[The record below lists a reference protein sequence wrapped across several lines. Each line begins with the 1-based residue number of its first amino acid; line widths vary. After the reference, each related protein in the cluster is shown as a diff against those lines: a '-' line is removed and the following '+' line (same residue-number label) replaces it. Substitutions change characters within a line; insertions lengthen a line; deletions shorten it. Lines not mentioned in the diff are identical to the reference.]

1 MRCAGP
7 ILLAFLALAPVAP
20 AQSTPQAPLVLLL
33 PGGTRA
39 LGLGNAFVAG
49 RGAEVLFYNPAQM
62 FVLRGTTLS
71 VERFGSAST
80 LGTLSTVGPFGKVW
94 LGVGVQY
101 LNYHTAFSSLYT
113 LPSALTLRGP
123 INSSSAAA
131 TVAVALR
138 WKGIRFGAAGKYVEE
153 RVHGDRGGVAAF
165 DVGVARDVMRG
176 TIGIVLQNIGED
188 LELLGQPGDLPT
200 RVTLGAA
207 LPSILLSSYFDFTGF
222 AAVSRERDGRIVPG
236 AGVELIY
243 QPVDG
248 WTFIGRAGARRV
260 RDVRDLPDRSE
271 SPVTLGASFGLD
283 RLWIDYAF
291 QPYRGPG
298 SAHRVG
304 IRIQ

>member
-1 MRCAGP
+1 MRRAGTT
-7 ILLAFLALAPVAP
+7 LLTVLTLSGVAA
-20 AQSTPQAPLVLLL
+20 AQSHDPAPLVLQL

-39 LGLGNAFVAG
+39 LGVGNAFVAG
-49 RGAEVLFYNPAQM
+49 RGAEVLFYNPAQTL
-62 FVLRGTTLS
+62 VLRGTTLS

-94 LGVGVQY
+94 LGAGVQY
-101 LNYHTAFSSLYT
+101 LDYHSLPGASFFT
-113 LPSALTLRGP
+113 LPSNLTFRGP
-123 INSSSAAA
+123 INSSSGAA
-131 TVAVALR
+131 TVAVAMR

-153 RVHGDRGGVAAF
+153 RVGGLRDGGVAF
-165 DVGVARDVMRG
+165 DLGAAREVWRATVGISV
-176 TIGIVLQNIGED
+176 QNLGED
-188 LELLGQPGDLPT
+188 LELLGQPGNLPT
-200 RVTLGAA
+200 RVTFGAA
-207 LPSILLSSYFDFTGF
+207 LPSILLSSFFDFTGF
-222 AAVSRERDGRIVPG
+222 AAISRERDGRIVPG

-260 RDVRDLPDRSE
+260 RDLPGRAE
-271 SPVTLGASFGLD
+271 SPLTVGASFGLD

-304 IRIQ
+304 VRIQ

>member
-1 MRCAGP
+1 MRCGGP
-7 ILLAFLALAPVAP
+7 ILLALMTLAPAAA

-39 LGLGNAFVAG
+39 IGLGNAYVAG
-49 RGAEVLFYNPAQM
+49 RGSEVLFYNPAQI
-62 FVLRGTTLS
+62 FVLRGSTLS

-101 LNYHTAFSSLYT
+101 LNYHTAFSSFYT

-138 WKGIRFGAAGKYVEE
+138 WKGVRFGAAGKYVEE
-153 RVHGDRGGVAAF
+153 RVGSIRDGGVAF
-165 DVGVARDVMRG
+165 DLGAAREVGRG
-176 TIGIVLQNIGED
+176 TVGISVQNVGED

-207 LPSILLSSYFDFTGF
+207 LPPIFLGSYFDFTGF

-260 RDVRDLPDRSE
+260 RELAGRGE
-271 SPVTLGASFGLD
+271 SPITVGASFGLD

-298 SAHRVG
+298 AAHRVA
-304 IRIQ
+304 IRLQ